1 MALPPS
7 RLTDLVHRAGSTP
20 EALVAALSAHGCLT
34 SETVRDPSQLM
45 ALLSSTITE
54 AEARPPMPGPST
66 SDLLVWALLES
77 AFLSATG
84 REWSRMAPEE
94 A

>member
-7 RLTDLVHRAGSTP
+7 RLTDLLYRSGTTP
-20 EALVAALSAHGCLT
+20 EALVAALSARGCLT
-34 SETVRDPSQLM
+34 SETVRNPSQLM
-45 ALLSSTITE
+45 ALLSSTITA

-66 SDLLVWALLES
+66 PDLLVWALLDS
-77 AFLSATG
+77 AFLSPTG